1 MSNEELVAHLN
12 EYAEWCDAN
21 EWEIP
26 IDMGDLLRDAAMRLP
41 TTCQDC
47 KWDKPDILLDK
58 HWCTRLLSSMEV
70 CADDYCSYSSKK

>member
-1 MSNEELVAHLN
+1 MTNEQLIAKLT
-12 EYAEWCDAN
+12 EYAEWCDEN

-26 IDMGDLLRDAAMRLP
+26 IDMGDLLREAAMRLP

-58 HWCTRLLSSMEV
+58 HWCTRLLGSIEV
-70 CADDYCSYSSKK
+70 RADDYCSYASKK

>member
-1 MSNEELVAHLN
+1 MTNEQLIAKLT

-26 IDMGDLLRDAAMRLP
+26 IDMGDLLREAATRLP

-47 KWDKPDILLDK
+47 KLDKPDILLDK
-58 HWCTRLLSSMEV
+58 HWCTRLLGSIEV
-70 CADDYCSYSSKK
+70 CADDYCSYASKK